1 MSSRPAEAVAS
12 QTPAAGSL
20 ILPGLPGQ
28 SATLRY
34 ELSTDLVTLSDAR
47 PAEAEAIR
55 TARTHIMARHLEDG
69 RRGLSVT
76 AATSDVGCSF
86 VAANLA
92 VALSQAGVST
102 LLIDGDMRRPQI
114 DGFIR
119 ASAPTAGLKQYLSSD
134 SGAVSNYIHHEVL
147 PALSIMYAGGVADDA
162 QELLAS
168 ENFRSLVERCL
179 RDFEFTIID
188 TPAAAGIA
196 DALRIASMVGYTLI
210 VAKTHVSRSAE
221 VANLS
226 KQLQEDGAV
235 VIGAVLNEI

>member
-1 MSSRPAEAVAS
+1 MSSRPAEAVAP
-12 QTPAAGSL
+12 QTSAAGSL

-28 SATLRY
+28 SANLRY
-34 ELSTDLVTLSDAR
+34 ELSPDLVTMSETR

-76 AATSDVGCSF
+76 AATAGVGCSF

-114 DGFIR
+114 DDFIR
-119 ASAPTAGLKQYLSSD
+119 ASAPTAGLKQYLSSER
-134 SGAVSNYIHHEVL
+134 SAVSNYIHHEVL

-188 TPAAAGIA
+188 TPAATGIA
-196 DALRIASMVGYTLI
+196 DALRIASMVGYTLV
-210 VAKTHVSRSAE
+210 VAKTHVSRSSE
-221 VANLS
+221 VANLA